1 MFGTLRPSEK
11 MLQAVTQNDPDAL
24 VAALDEGADINFRR
38 TKNTPIMLAIANGNK
53 ECAQILLDRGAD
65 VNIDNGHGWLPIH
78 EICRIGW
85 EDWAE
90 KIVSNPMNMTD
101 RRDRNESTPLLVAV
115 ENGHER
121 IAMLLIEQ
129 DCNVN
134 AQNAQGVSPLMLAI
148 ERQSETLV
156 REMMDRRGDP
166 SLKDGSGRSG
176 LDRAEN
182 WVAGKALLGG
192 AALSSASAPV
202 EAPVEDAVHQEAGV
216 SGIQKRRRPV

>member
-1 MFGTLRPSEK
+1 MFSTIRPSER
-11 MLQAVTQNDPDAL
+11 MLQAVTQNDTAEL
-24 VAALDEGADINFRR
+24 IAALDDGADVNFRR
-38 TKNTPIMLAIANGNK
+38 TKNTPILLALSNGHK

-78 EICRIGW
+78 EVCRIGW

-90 KIVSNPMNMTD
+90 KIISNPMNMTD
-101 RRDRNESTPLLVAV
+101 RRDRGDSTPLLVAV

-121 IAMLLIEQ
+121 IAMMLIEQ

-148 ERQSETLV
+148 ERQSRDLV
-156 REMMDRRGDP
+156 REMMARRGDP
-166 SLKDGSGRSG
+166 SLKDGSDRSG

-182 WVAGKALLGG
+182 WSDGKALLG
-192 AALSSASAPV
+192 AAVSAAETRV
-202 EAPVEDAVHQEAGV
+202 EQVEPEAAVQQEAGV